1 MSEIK
6 TNQEKALSK
15 IKTAFWA
22 AVILVV
28 INGGLRV
35 LAITDGNS
43 SMEDVIIYLADPI
56 IMLAL
61 AFWLLKGKSR
71 AASIALLVL
80 FLLGKASLFLPLL
93 GVDLSPEQQNTF
105 IEAATRQIIWIAIF
119 GYAFIQGILGAF
131 TFQRSLNT
139 SNDT

>member
-1 MSEIK
+1 MTETR
-6 TNQEKALSK
+6 TNQEKALGK

-35 LAITDGNS
+35 LAITDGKS
-43 SMEDVIIYLADPI
+43 SVEDAIIYLADPI

-93 GVDLSPEQQNTF
+93 GVDLSPEQQNTLAK
-105 IEAATRQIIWIAIF
+105 AATRQLIWIAIF
-119 GYAFIQGILGAF
+119 GYAFLQGILGAF
-131 TFQRSLNT
+131 TFKRSIECEQ
-139 SNDT
+139 